1 MTLWETGLTFKW
13 LAEFE
18 SDTKPCDDA
27 NGASIAKTK
36 HNKSSSLA
44 RLSLANLAGAFAVL
58 AVGILISALVFLVE
72 MLQKSCRLNV

>member
-1 MTLWETGLTFKW
+1 MTFKW

-27 NGASIAKTK
+27 NGASIAQTK
-36 HNKSSSLA
+36 RKSSLA

-58 AVGILISALVFLVE
+58 AVGILISAIVFVVE

>member
-1 MTLWETGLTFKW
+1 MGLTFKW

-18 SDTKPCDDA
+18 ADTKPCDDA
-27 NGASIAKTK
+27 NGAKDKTK
-36 HNKSSSLA
+36 HKSSLA

-58 AVGILISALVFLVE
+58 AVGILISAIVFVVE